1 MATKIKNLFKSFGRA
16 FFDAMIASGER
27 RAEQVLRNR
36 SSWYA

>member
-1 MATKIKNLFKSFGRA
+1 MATKIKNSFKAFGRA

-36 SSWYA
+36 SSW